1 MLSSIV
7 SNALRFV
14 FHKDLRPLQ
23 TRQRQTN
30 SRHQTISVYLFSARK
45 NSWQSKQRE
54 ERHWVQNSLFAFHL
68 NINLMGAKDH
78 LRDKDLKNSIASSSG
93 CQLIVKV
100 AFWPMGEFWRENQVV
115 TETGKRTYIFVIR
128 LFYQQFISFLIWTN
142 TFKISIWTIQ
152 GAFPSNNVM
161 SSTLKMQT
169 RGRTPPGGDRLIG

>member
-1 MLSSIV
+1 MLASIV

-54 ERHWVQNSLFAFHL
+54 ERHWLQNSLFAFHL

-115 TETGKRTYIFVIR
+115 TETGKKGFIHLRYSFVLSTVYYLSYMDQHLQNINMDHTR
-128 LFYQQFISFLIWTN
+128 SFS
-142 TFKISIWTIQ
+142 F
-152 GAFPSNNVM
+152 
-161 SSTLKMQT
+161 
-169 RGRTPPGGDRLIG
+169 